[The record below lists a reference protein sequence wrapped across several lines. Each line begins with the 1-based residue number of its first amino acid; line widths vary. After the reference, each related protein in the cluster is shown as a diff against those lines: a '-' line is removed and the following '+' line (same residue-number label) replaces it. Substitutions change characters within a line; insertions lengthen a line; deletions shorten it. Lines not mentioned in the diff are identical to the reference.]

1 MFGLLHTAKTC
12 DLMSYDRH
20 KLCPL
25 NHSFEDWIAE
35 GRPAGVAVRVSG
47 DADLDGEYDA
57 LARSSRVTIVFPAF
71 TDGRGFSHA
80 RRLRAAGFTG
90 ELIAD
95 GEVLADQW
103 VYLERCG
110 FTGLASSSTAK
121 TAGQLATFS
130 DSYQAHSLQPEP
142 LFRRRHG

>member
-1 MFGLLHTAKTC
+1 M
-12 DLMSYDRH
+12 DRLEPDERAPGEFAVSEVLAH
-20 KLCPL
+20 F
-25 NHSFEDWIAE
+25 FEDWVAE
-35 GRPAGVAVRVSG
+35 GRPAGAAVRVSG
-47 DADLDGEYDA
+47 DADLDGEYEA
-57 LARSSRVTIVFPAF
+57 LARSRRITIVFPAF

-80 RRLRAAGFTG
+80 RRLRAAGFEG

-103 VYLERCG
+103 VLLERCG
-110 FTGLASSSTAK
+110 FSRLASQDTAK
-121 TAGQLATFS
+121 TAARLAVFS